1 MIVAHL
7 SDLHL
12 GFRAYGRIERGV
24 DMRERDVA
32 AAFERAL
39 QELVSIGP
47 DLVVVA
53 GDIFDRPDPPPGAV
67 VALARGLEL
76 LRSSLPA
83 ALVLMVA
90 GPRDTPRRPG
100 DPGALAVLDTF
111 PNVEAATGL
120 TRSIMIESLDLHA
133 CLVPYRA
140 AVGHPPPRPESDPRM
155 KWNVLV
161 LHGVTDGQRDAG
173 VHIDPEEWSYVAL
186 GGEHRR
192 RVVHR
197 NVQYSGALE
206 RVALDPWAEAGDEK
220 GFVTVDL
227 ESGGATFHS
236 IPGRPVAALAPIK
249 VVAGDHDRVR
259 RRVREVIDEVPG
271 GIDGKIVR
279 LRLEGADPQDL
290 LALQGDQLSELRRA
304 ALHLAV
310 EAGPEPR
317 VVAAASLPADAHELL
332 RATLE
337 PELERDGLLNDDTRA
352 ILERVVGVESD
363 DSGWSGPIGVIDAL
377 DGDIPGLGRVSTSI
391 PPGLTA
397 VIGADGRARRAVTG
411 LLISAGGPPEHD
423 VSLRWLWAGREAE
436 TLESAVAAARA
447 VVMNRGL
454 AIVDEAL
461 ARVGENAPGPTN
473 GASAVASGSSTPADR
488 DRVATEFRSAD
499 RDLRALRADVV
510 EVDGDLEASTMG
522 WLRERQDA
530 ETSLNAYR
538 DRARELRA
546 RLGKMENAGPDAP
559 CPTCGRVLEAHYK
572 EVLRELQDEWE
583 SIVQDGS
590 WWKSRWEQLELKP
603 PTLQELEG
611 TSLRM
616 HATLEA
622 SAERVELLRARLA
635 AMSIADA
642 EVSGMSAVVEGD
654 ALGHVKAALSRVR
667 AARETRATDLLLDR
681 GSRFVCRITG
691 SRILAITLEDGR
703 VRLHGDLGVLTPTS
717 EEDLSAARVAIRLAA
732 ASLVAAEGRVLGS
745 IVLEEPFDRLN
756 AEARIRALVLMKELL
771 RLIPRII
778 LVSNGEAVDARPE
791 MFDCILEV
799 RDEASGFGAALR
811 PAAAGPGRAVLKAP
825 VKPAADTATFRIP
838 LSS

>member
-1 MIVAHL
+1 
-7 SDLHL
+7 
-12 GFRAYGRIERGV
+12 
-24 DMRERDVA
+24 
-32 AAFERAL
+32 
-39 QELVSIGP
+39 
-47 DLVVVA
+47 
-53 GDIFDRPDPPPGAV
+53 
-67 VALARGLEL
+67 
-76 LRSSLPA
+76 
-83 ALVLMVA
+83 
-90 GPRDTPRRPG
+90 
-100 DPGALAVLDTF
+100 
-111 PNVEAATGL
+111 
-120 TRSIMIESLDLHA
+120 
-133 CLVPYRA
+133 
-140 AVGHPPPRPESDPRM
+140 
-155 KWNVLV
+155 
-161 LHGVTDGQRDAG
+161 
-173 VHIDPEEWSYVAL
+173 
-186 GGEHRR
+186 
-192 RVVHR
+192 
-197 NVQYSGALE
+197 
-206 RVALDPWAEAGDEK
+206 
-220 GFVTVDL
+220 
-227 ESGGATFHS
+227 
-236 IPGRPVAALAPIK
+236 
-249 VVAGDHDRVR
+249 
-259 RRVREVIDEVPG
+259 
-271 GIDGKIVR
+271 
-279 LRLEGADPQDL
+279 
-290 LALQGDQLSELRRA
+290 
-304 ALHLAV
+304 
-310 EAGPEPR
+310 
-317 VVAAASLPADAHELL
+317 VAAASLPADAHELL

-423 VSLRWLWAGREAE
+423 GSLRWLWAGREAE

-530 ETSLNAYR
+530 ETTLNAYR

-703 VRLHGDLGVLTPTS
+703 VRLHGDLGALTPTS